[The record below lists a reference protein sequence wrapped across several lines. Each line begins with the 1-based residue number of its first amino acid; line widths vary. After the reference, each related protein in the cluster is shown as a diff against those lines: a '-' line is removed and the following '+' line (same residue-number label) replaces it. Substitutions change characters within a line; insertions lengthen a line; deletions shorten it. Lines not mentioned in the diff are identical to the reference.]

1 MSPPPLGQKLSNA
14 TSNLGFVSLRL
25 PCPYSSERL
34 AAKDRNGYGPN
45 MTVKEQVLSA
55 IERLPEDADFK
66 DVKDEIA
73 FLAAVH
79 EADDDIA
86 AGRTVT
92 NEEMRRRIGAWTGA

>member
-1 MSPPPLGQKLSNA
+1 MPVRMQ
-14 TSNLGFVSLRL
+14 
-25 PCPYSSERL
+25 CSERL
-34 AAKDRNGYGPN
+34 AAEDRSGYGPN

-55 IERLPEDADFK
+55 IERLPADADFK

-73 FLAAVH
+73 FLAAVQ

-92 NEEMRRRIGAWTGA
+92 NEEMKQRIGAWTGA